1 MEAPPAATTA
11 PAAPAAPPAPP
22 VAPPAPK
29 PAEPKPKPQE
39 GPPATLPPGAAARDS
54 AVWNLPIRTY
64 LDQTIVPIMLDGMA
78 VRSRARTLRRVAATA
93 CRWGRHRRVASTQEL
108 VKVRPEDPIL
118 WMADYLRD
126 NNPNT
131 NADAAARAAKRR
143 RLDEEARA
151 AEAAKP
157 AV

>member
-1 MEAPPAATTA
+1 MIASIARGSTSRQRPTT
-11 PAAPAAPPAPP
+11 
-22 VAPPAPK
+22 
-29 PAEPKPKPQE
+29 
-39 GPPATLPPGAAARDS
+39 
-54 AVWNLPIRTY
+54 
-64 LDQTIVPIMLDGMA
+64 
-78 VRSRARTLRRVAATA
+78 
-93 CRWGRHRRVASTQEL
+93 TQ
-108 VKVRPEDPIL
+108 VRPEDPIL

-157 AV
+157 AA